1 MKKIK
6 NILLGMMVIFSTTSF
21 SEVAE
26 VYQWKAFPGKS
37 QDMLVSMGKAAAIH
51 ASEGAQVSIN
61 AHNIGSTQLVDYV
74 VRWDNAK
81 EYAKSKDVQRNSEAW
96 VEFWAESNQN
106 PSGELVA
113 SFAGN
118 NLDQSKKAS
127 DFDGSYVYSVSVW
140 KVVPGKDMSLIERFM
155 ESKSILED
163 TGARVEVYA
172 GNWGAPGEYH
182 YVLLYDSWT
191 DLEASFAQLNA
202 PGSDWL
208 KMMQR
213 RANDEI
219 VGEQIGF
226 FTGST
231 LN

>member
-1 MKKIK
+1 MKKLK
-6 NILLGMMVIFSTTSF
+6 NILIGIMLIFSANSF

-37 QDMLVSMGKAAAIH
+37 QDMLVSMGKAAEIH

-74 VRWDNAK
+74 VRWDNS
-81 EYAKSKDVQRNSEAW
+81 EDYAKSKDIQRSSEAW

-118 NLDQSKKAS
+118 NLDRTKKAS
-127 DFDGSYVYSVSVW
+127 DFNGSYVYSVSVW
-140 KVVPGKDMSLIERFM
+140 KVVPGKDLALIERFM

-191 DLEASFAQLNA
+191 DLEASFAKLNV
-202 PGSDWL
+202 PGSEWMQ
-208 KMMQR
+208 MMQR
-213 RANDEI
+213 RAADEV

>member
-1 MKKIK
+1 MEKLRTL
-6 NILLGMMVIFSTTSF
+6 LLGLLVSF
-21 SEVAE
+21 SLMSYAEVAE
-26 VYQWKAFPGKS
+26 VYQWKAFPGKQ
-37 QDMLVSMGKAAAIH
+37 QDMLMAMTKAAKIH
-51 ASEGAQVSIN
+51 RAQGVHVSIN

-74 VRWDNAK
+74 LRWDDSK
-81 EYAKSKDVQRNSEAW
+81 KYAQSKDKQARSEAW
-96 VEFWAESNQN
+96 VEFWSEANAN

-140 KVVPGKDMSLIERFM
+140 EVVPGKNRGLIERFM
-155 ESKSILED
+155 ESKAILEKA
-163 TGARVEVYA
+163 GARVEVYR

-182 YVLLYDSWT
+182 YILLYDSWAA
-191 DLEASFAQLNA
+191 LEASFSKLG
-202 PGSDWL
+202 PGSEWA

-213 RANDEI
+213 RAKDEV
-219 VGEQIGF
+219 VGEQTAF
-226 FTGST
+226 FTGAT